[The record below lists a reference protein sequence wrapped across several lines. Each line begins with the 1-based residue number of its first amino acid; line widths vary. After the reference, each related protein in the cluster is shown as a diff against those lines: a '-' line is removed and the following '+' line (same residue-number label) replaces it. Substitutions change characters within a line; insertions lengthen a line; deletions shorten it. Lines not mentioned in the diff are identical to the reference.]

1 LWLILINS
9 GSIMEGSEV
18 GAETAERDLEC
29 CEKFGCEAGAPGLIG
44 AGGNNGDTLSSNENE
59 DMYGLAVVLEVP
71 EAGLSGFLLVR
82 PPQLSLML

>member
-1 LWLILINS
+1 
-9 GSIMEGSEV
+9 MDGSEV
-18 GAETAERDLEC
+18 GAEAAERDLEC
-29 CEKFGCEAGAPGLIG
+29 FKKFVCEAGISGLVG

-71 EAGLSGFLLVR
+71 EAGLSGFLFVR